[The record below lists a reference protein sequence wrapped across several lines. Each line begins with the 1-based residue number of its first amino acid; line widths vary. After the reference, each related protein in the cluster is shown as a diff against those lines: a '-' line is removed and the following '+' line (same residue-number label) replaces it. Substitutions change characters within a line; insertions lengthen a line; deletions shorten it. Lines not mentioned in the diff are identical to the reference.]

1 MLIQTEKNSLLSEVF
16 VSNLQTTSGSK
27 RLIAD
32 RLTHRL
38 FKFSTLIGN
47 SEKKKLNKSQ
57 KQPWTRFTWEL
68 VIIIAYTKV
77 SLLSFM
83 RNMSI
88 YSLRFK
94 RETHTNSLQRYCTKV
109 YTVKAERAIQ
119 ITHTHTHNSPHT
131 QALNI
136 NAACRCCISANHTH
150 IQQKESRET
159 SKIHNQRHLKL
170 ISGS

>member
-1 MLIQTEKNSLLSEVF
+1 MLIQTEKNRLLSEVF
-16 VSNLQTTSGSK
+16 VSNLQTTPGSK

-32 RLTHRL
+32 RITHRF

-47 SEKKKLNKSQ
+47 FEKKKLNKSQ
-57 KQPWTRFTWEL
+57 TQPWTRFTQEL
-68 VIIIAYTKV
+68 VIRIAYTKV

-88 YSLRFK
+88 YSLHFK

-119 ITHTHTHNSPHT
+119 ITHTHKHTTVRTHRHSTSMQPADVVYQQIIHT
-131 QALNI
+131 Y
-136 NAACRCCISANHTH
+136 
-150 IQQKESRET
+150 SRKRAE
-159 SKIHNQRHLKL
+159 KHLKYTTEGIL
-170 ISGS
+170 N

>member
-1 MLIQTEKNSLLSEVF
+1 MLIQTEKNRLLSEVF
-16 VSNLQTTSGSK
+16 VSNLQTTPGSK

-32 RLTHRL
+32 RITHRF

-47 SEKKKLNKSQ
+47 FEKKKLNKSQ
-57 KQPWTRFTWEL
+57 TQPWTRFTQEL
-68 VIIIAYTKV
+68 VIRIAYTKV

-88 YSLRFK
+88 YSLHFK

-119 ITHTHTHNSPHT
+119 ITHTNTQQSAHTGTQHQCSLQMLYISKSYTHT
-131 QALNI
+131 AEREQRNI
-136 NAACRCCISANHTH
+136 
-150 IQQKESRET
+150 
-159 SKIHNQRHLKL
+159 
-170 ISGS
+170 